1 MARQWAGTW
10 AGGRCSLSRGRKR
23 WILER
28 SFLNRQ
34 HTFTLAARDE
44 QGALA
49 ALHAWNEDPGAFV
62 EAHEAKRRRQLGQV
76 GGKVLLGD
84 SAIAALEADMR
95 RRGLSE
101 KHVRNSVAYARQWV
115 AALGPGTDMRFVTR
129 LQVQKALAA
138 HPGARHHRVTA
149 LKVLGAWLVDT
160 GQLEAA
166 QSPGRLVVVPPSV
179 PERSVRAKGYSPEV
193 LAKMYSHLSDQ
204 DVRDFVRIAAHTG
217 AHGTELSRLCGNLA
231 RLEAPPPGTDQ
242 RIRLVW
248 TVWHK
253 RNSPHTISLDASC
266 ADAALRLQRLG
277 KVPSQTRVHQ
287 KLRKASLAAGVP
299 QCRAGEIRHSWASY
313 AQRGQWVSPTGG
325 AGVALVELT
334 EVSGHRSV
342 GTLARFYAAPPVPRL
357 LDLSGVLQLHH
368 ASDPTP
374 SALDSLAPAR

>member
-76 GGKVLLGD
+76 GGKVLLD
-84 SAIAALEADMR
+84 DKAIAALEADMR

-129 LQVQKALAA
+129 LQVQRALAS

-149 LKVLGAWLVDT
+149 LKVLGAWLTDT

-166 QSPGRLVVVPPSV
+166 QSPGRHVTVPPSLAA
-179 PERSVRAKGYSPEV
+179 RSVQAKGYDAPTIV
-193 LAKMYSHLSDQ
+193 
-204 DVRDFVRIAAHTG
+204 AAY
-217 AHGTELSRLCGNLA
+217 A
-231 RLEAPPPGTDQ
+231 RL
-242 RIRLVW
+242 
-248 TVWHK
+248 
-253 RNSPHTISLDASC
+253 ASQAC
-266 ADAALRLQRLG
+266 RDVFRLQLTCGLHSTETQR
-277 KVPSQTRVHQ
+277 
-287 KLRKASLAAGVP
+287 LAAGK
-299 QCRAGEIRHSWASY
+299 
-313 AQRGQWVSPTGG
+313 
-325 AGVALVELT
+325 
-334 EVSGHRSV
+334 
-342 GTLARFYAAPPVPRL
+342 AAPRRRRCWEDCRGGHVSSQEL
-357 LDLSGVLQLHH
+357 EAACS
-368 ASDPTP
+368 
-374 SALDSLAPAR
+374 